1 MNKTGYVQFVD
12 GRKITVDGETY
23 SAFSADQIKCRVG
36 DYVSFEFTEKAG
48 TSRTGSP
55 VVYKNVRGNVIPS
68 TGGGPAVTG
77 IAVPPPGY
85 LPPAPYKAPEDV
97 GKPILSKDRL
107 ILRQNALTAAVN
119 FCNEFGKPTTGA
131 EVAIPTPED
140 VVAVAKKF
148 EYYTSGDM
156 DVDAAEEA
164 LKSDKAE

>member
-55 VVYKNVRGNVIPS
+55 VVYKNVRGNVIPT

-77 IAVPPPGY
+77 VAVPPPGFS
-85 LPPAPYKAPEDV
+85 PVPYKAPEEV

-119 FCNEFGKPTTGA
+119 FINGSRDLHTVFTTHSVI
-131 EVAIPTPED
+131 ET
-140 VVAVAKKF
+140 AKAF